1 MPPPSRQRRSRA
13 GVTLLEVMLAGAM
26 TAVAALATLE
36 GFIVAARVVHENAVT
51 LQADGIA
58 FDLLWRKF
66 YGDYEK
72 MTSTVGKAPNW
83 KDTSDN
89 TSPYYST
96 TYTNLPSFTY
106 YESISNH
113 LGGKVLSID
122 LRYGAN
128 DRFTRHLEVY
138 RSSIPRTN

>member
-1 MPPPSRQRRSRA
+1 MPRPALQRRSTA
-13 GVTLLEVMLAGAM
+13 GVTLVEVMLAGAM

-36 GFIVAARVVHENAVT
+36 CFIVAAKIVHENAET
-51 LQADGIA
+51 LRADGIA

-72 MTSTVGKAPNW
+72 MNSTVGKTPEW
-83 KDTSDN
+83 KDTSDI

-96 TYTNLPSFTY
+96 TYTNRPSFTY
-106 YESISNH
+106 YESVSNH
-113 LGGKVLSID
+113 LGGKILSVD
-122 LRYGAN
+122 LKYGTN

-138 RSSIPRTN
+138 RSEIPRTN

>member
-1 MPPPSRQRRSRA
+1 MPPPARQRRSRA

-36 GFIVAARVVHENAVT
+36 GFIVAARVAHENAVT

-72 MTSTVGKAPNW
+72 MTSTVGKAPDW
-83 KDTSDN
+83 KNTSDSA
-89 TSPYYST
+89 SPYHST
-96 TYTNLPSFTY
+96 SHTNLPSFAY
-106 YESISNH
+106 CESVSNH
-113 LGGKVLSID
+113 LGGKILSVD
-122 LRYGAN
+122 LKYGAN

-138 RSSIPRTN
+138 RSEIPRTN